1 MLAVRAGQAFD
12 GERAIPG
19 GALVLTKGGRITGIE
34 PGSADPPE
42 GWPVVEAAG
51 ATLLPG
57 LIDTHVHLCGD
68 SRMGALDRLPG
79 YDDAELAGVIEQAL
93 RAQVAAGVTTVRD
106 LGDRRWS
113 ALEWRD
119 RSAAADGDGAVRY
132 PTVVASGPPITSPA
146 GHCWHMGGEVRDAD
160 ELRKAVRERADRRV
174 DVVKIMAS
182 GGAMTPGTD
191 VTACQFDLEELRLAV
206 EEAHTLGLPVT
217 AHAHGLPAV
226 EQAVAA
232 GVDGIEHCG
241 CLTASGMEVPD
252 RLLESLAAQGIQVC
266 PTLGKTADAT
276 PPPALLEIMERTGM
290 TWEARLAMVGRMHRA
305 GVRLVSGADAG
316 ISSGKPHGILRE
328 TVVDLVE
335 AGLTSAEALASAT
348 SVAARSCG
356 LGERKGRLRAG
367 YDADLLLVDG
377 DPFTD
382 ITALRRVSAVVLRG
396 QRADLQ

>member
-1 MLAVRAGQAFD
+1 MASTTSMPIHAPAEAIWTTSTPLCVRRRAGGGVRGRCSSLLGWEAAGIGDAAVDPAAQVGVFRAAGGLD
-12 GERAIPG
+12 DDPALHRPAGQVERP
-19 GALVLTKGGRITGIE
+19 GALLGQQSLLLIRVGPDDHAVVAHADGHIAVQQHRQPAEHALLGKARFAADQLSDAGRQALVVRHATSWHRYDAGARQRACARDAVVTAAGRITGIE

-182 GGAMTPGTD
+182 GGATTPGTD

-206 EEAHTLGLPVT
+206 EEA
-217 AHAHGLPAV
+217 
-226 EQAVAA
+226 Q
-232 GVDGIEHCG
+232 
-241 CLTASGMEVPD
+241 
-252 RLLESLAAQGIQVC
+252 
-266 PTLGKTADAT
+266 
-276 PPPALLEIMERTGM
+276 
-290 TWEARLAMVGRMHRA
+290 
-305 GVRLVSGADAG
+305 
-316 ISSGKPHGILRE
+316 
-328 TVVDLVE
+328 
-335 AGLTSAEALASAT
+335 
-348 SVAARSCG
+348 
-356 LGERKGRLRAG
+356 
-367 YDADLLLVDG
+367 
-377 DPFTD
+377 
-382 ITALRRVSAVVLRG
+382 
-396 QRADLQ
+396 